1 MRFHFTAW
9 RLYVCARVMR
19 VGGSLHKFHTLPS
32 KLLVAVFTSDGKL
45 VSSPEPKA
53 EFSLTAPGTAEKSRF
68 GRLQI
73 ASFHPDENHKK
84 TTRTYIFMEWCKKS

>member
-1 MRFHFTAW
+1 VA
-9 RLYVCARVMR
+9 
-19 VGGSLHKFHTLPS
+19 LHKFHTLPS

-73 ASFHPDENHKK
+73 ASFHPDESHKK
-84 TTRTYIFMEWCKKS
+84 NDTHTYIWNSEIKKLK